1 MSLRNDARR
10 ILDAAVAAADPRDAV
25 LRALRR
31 EGDALVVGGDTVDL
45 GAVERV
51 LIVGAGKAAVG
62 MARGALEVL
71 GDRIAGG
78 AVTVPHGGGA
88 ELAGVEVWEAAHPV
102 PDTHGLAGAVAA
114 LRVARSAGERD
125 LVLCLLSGGA
135 SALWPCPAGT
145 VGLSD
150 VREVTAGL
158 LRAGAGIGEINAVR
172 KHLSRIAGG
181 GLARAAQPARVVTLA
196 LSDVVGSAL
205 DVIGSGPTVPD
216 PTTYAQAVEV
226 LRRHDVRVPAAV
238 LAHLQS
244 GAAGIVPEAPKPG
257 DPAFRRASI
266 QVIGSVRDA
275 LAGAARAAE
284 ELGYRAEIVSDS
296 LEGEARDAAREIAA
310 LARRKRRENQ
320 DGRPLALLLGGETT
334 VTVRGNGRGG
344 RNQELALALAVEIA
358 GEDGIVAAALGTDGV
373 DGPTPAAGA
382 IVDAGTVARG
392 RERGEDA
399 RAALERNDSYTF
411 FRATGEAVVTGPTG
425 TNVGDVVVVLLG
437 PVAGV

>member
-1 MSLRNDARR
+1 MSLRDEARR
-10 ILDAAVAAADPRDAV
+10 ILDAAVAAADPRDAL

-31 EGDALVVGGDTVDL
+31 EGDALVVGDDTVDL

-51 LIVGAGKAAVG
+51 LMVGAGKAAVG

-71 GDRIAGG
+71 GDRVAGG
-78 AVTVPHGGGA
+78 SITVPHGGGA
-88 ELAGVEVWEAAHPV
+88 ELAEIEVWEAAHPV

-114 LRVARSAGERD
+114 LRVARAAGERD
-125 LVLCLLSGGA
+125 LMLCLLSGGA

-150 VREVTAGL
+150 VRELTAGL

-244 GAAGIVPEAPKPG
+244 GAAGIVPETPKPG

-310 LARRKRRENQ
+310 LALRRREDQ

-382 IVDAGTVARG
+382 IVDSGTVARG
-392 RERGEDA
+392 RERGVDA

-425 TNVGDVVVVLLG
+425 TNVGDVVLVLLG